1 MYVASMEIIQ
11 PEKTFPVMGL
21 DFQHLKPAFLDLS
34 ENNER
39 LKEIDL
45 DDDSD
50 FEAFIQ
56 SEIMRVQGD
65 YGIGGYLEN
74 RVIYRRSA
82 HFESDESSRN
92 IHLGVDVWM
101 PSGTPVYAPLDG
113 VVHSFGINDN
123 YADYGGTLI
132 LQHIGSDGIFW
143 TLYGHISHDSLEG
156 LAEGDEFKK
165 GEIVARLGSWDENGN
180 WPSHLHFQVIL
191 DLLENSGDFPG
202 VCRKEE
208 TEFFKNICP
217 DPMMYL

>member
-1 MYVASMEIIQ
+1 MYVASMEIIHF
-11 PEKTFPVMGL
+11 EKPYPVMGL
-21 DFQHLKPAFLDLS
+21 DFQKLKPAFLDLS
-34 ENNER
+34 DKNER

-45 DDDSD
+45 DDDTD
-50 FEAFIQ
+50 FEAFIHA
-56 SEIMRVQGD
+56 EIKREHGD

-82 HFESDESSRN
+82 HFESDESSRS

-101 PSGTPVYAPLDG
+101 PSETPVYAPLDG

-132 LQHIGSDGIFW
+132 LQHIGIDGIFW
-143 TLYGHISHDSLEG
+143 TLYGHISHASLEG
-156 LAEGDEFKK
+156 LAEGDEFKR
-165 GEIVARLGSWDENGN
+165 GEIVARLGNWDENGN

-191 DLLENSGDFPG
+191 DLLDNSADFPG
-202 VCRKEE
+202 VCRTEE